1 MARINV
7 NPTRMELNKLKAR
20 LKTASRGHK
29 LLKDKTDEMIRR
41 FSEIIRENKR
51 LRESVEKEIETL
63 TDERK
68 HLRNKMRHKDISEVE
83 LSQIKKEISDI
94 SARLKKLRNE
104 LNLCND
110 IAERSHIVEEKVQ
123 QIQKDENKQERI
135 YKSKEERLD
144 EQFR

>member
-1 MARINV
+1 MKVDKYSQEA
-7 NPTRMELNKLKAR
+7 ELLGKNHIDTSEQL
-20 LKTASRGHK
+20 
-29 LLKDKTDEMIRR
+29 
-41 FSEIIRENKR
+41 FSYK
-51 LRESVEKEIETL
+51 ESVEKEIETL

-68 HLRNKMRHKDISEVE
+68 HLRNKIRHKDISEVE

-123 QIQKDENKQERI
+123 QIEKDENKQERT

>member
-1 MARINV
+1 MKVDKYSQEAV
-7 NPTRMELNKLKAR
+7 
-20 LKTASRGHK
+20 
-29 LLKDKTDEMIRR
+29 LLGKNHIDTSEQL
-41 FSEIIRENKR
+41 FSYK
-51 LRESVEKEIETL
+51 ESVEKEIETL
-63 TDERK
+63 IDERK
-68 HLRNKMRHKDISEVE
+68 HLRNKMRHKDMSEVE

-123 QIQKDENKQERI
+123 QIEKDENKQERK